1 MLAGD
6 ADREHAVG
14 LLKEAFAEGR
24 LTQSEYEDRIGRA
37 YQART
42 YGDLDV
48 LTGDIPHGLPPVQA
62 PPAFWPYPP
71 APPRTNGYAVG
82 SLVCG
87 IAGTMFGLP
96 AVPAIVLGH
105 IARRR
110 IRRTGEQGDGLAVAG
125 LVLGYV
131 VTGLM
136 LAVTVLLAGLVA
148 WTAHG

>member
-6 ADREHAVG
+6 ADREQAVG

-24 LTQSEYEDRIGRA
+24 LTQIEYEDRIGRV

-42 YGDLDV
+42 YGDLDA
-48 LTGDIPHGLPPVQA
+48 LTADVPHPQPPVQA

-71 APPRTNGYAVG
+71 PAPRTNGYAIG

-87 IAGTMFGLP
+87 IAGTMFGVP

-110 IRRTGEQGDGLAVAG
+110 IRETGEQGDGLAVAG

-131 VTGLM
+131 VTALM
-136 LAVTVLLAGLVA
+136 VVLTALIVAAVVWAS
-148 WTAHG
+148 HG